1 MARPVNVE
9 RLQSNIAWAVA
20 HGLGAR
26 DLIPMLERLIRH
38 APAGSDCK
46 ISAQRQLAELI
57 VEHAPWRAALLTR
70 DVLQHKDDDRAWALF
85 GLAHTLLGN
94 HRVARRAYSRAL
106 ARAPGCASYA
116 HNLGHLIDVAFDQ
129 PREALRWL
137 KQAHGYAPDEEE
149 IAASYAHA
157 LARCR
162 QLPEALAVL
171 ERVLNSR
178 TKAVALLQRWV
189 TRPNTVPAH
198 RSAGAARSMGSAGA
212 RNPRQSSVAP
222 GVVEELVD
230 SEAQESTELG
240 SYSAA
245 ELSAAGGR
253 SSSSSHG
260 SGDHLAPPV

>member
-1 MARPVNVE
+1 VNVE

-38 APAGSDCK
+38 APGGSDCK

-94 HRVARRAYSRAL
+94 HRAARRAYSRAL

-137 KQAHGYAPDEEE
+137 KQAHGHAPEEEE

-157 LARCR
+157 LARS
-162 QLPEALAVL
+162 QQVPEALAVL
-171 ERVLNSR
+171 ERVFESR
-178 TKAVALLQRWV
+178 AKALELLQRWL
-189 TRPNTVPAH
+189 TRRGIVDERLEQQRVPQERAASLSH
-198 RSAGAARSMGSAGA
+198 DLLSLVPQPGGPQPGAERAG
-212 RNPRQSSVAP
+212 P
-222 GVVEELVD
+222 
-230 SEAQESTELG
+230 
-240 SYSAA
+240 
-245 ELSAAGGR
+245 SAAGVAGVGVPPR
-253 SSSSSHG
+253 SA
-260 SGDHLAPPV
+260 APPPS

>member
-1 MARPVNVE
+1 VNVE

-162 QLPEALAVL
+162 QLPEAIAVL

-178 TKAVALLQRWV
+178 AKAVALLQRWL
-189 TRPNTVPAH
+189 TRRNTVPVH
-198 RSAGAARSMGSAGA
+198 HSAGT
-212 RNPRQSSVAP
+212 PRAP
-222 GVVEELVD
+222 GQSCSEAAGSGEALED
-230 SEAQESTELG
+230 SEAPESMELG
-240 SYSAA
+240 GYPAA
-245 ELSAAGGR
+245 ELTAAGG
-253 SSSSSHG
+253 HAAAEN
-260 SGDHLAPPV
+260 LAPPV

>member
-38 APAGSDCK
+38 APGGSDCK

-57 VEHAPWRAALLTR
+57 VENAPWRAALLTR

-94 HRVARRAYSRAL
+94 HRAARRAYSRAL

-157 LARCR
+157 LARSE
-162 QLPEALAVL
+162 QIPAAIAVL
-171 ERVLNSR
+171 ERVLESR
-178 TKAVALLQRWV
+178 AKAVA
-189 TRPNTVPAH
+189 
-198 RSAGAARSMGSAGA
+198 
-212 RNPRQSSVAP
+212 
-222 GVVEELVD
+222 
-230 SEAQESTELG
+230 
-240 SYSAA
+240 
-245 ELSAAGGR
+245 
-253 SSSSSHG
+253 
-260 SGDHLAPPV
+260 

>member
-38 APAGSDCK
+38 APIGSDCK

-70 DVLQHKDDDRAWALF
+70 AVLQHKDDDRAWALF

-94 HRVARRAYSRAL
+94 HRAARRAYSRAL

-137 KQAHGYAPDEEE
+137 KQAHGHAPDEEE

-157 LARCR
+157 LARS
-162 QLPEALAVL
+162 QQVPEAIAVL

-178 TKAVALLQRWV
+178 TKALALLQRWL
-189 TRPNTVPAH
+189 TR
-198 RSAGAARSMGSAGA
+198 R
-212 RNPRQSSVAP
+212 SVAP
-222 GVVEELVD
+222 EVIAPEAIAPEGVGP
-230 SEAQESTELG
+230 EAVSPEAVMPEG
-240 SYSAA
+240 
-245 ELSAAGGR
+245 
-253 SSSSSHG
+253 
-260 SGDHLAPPV
+260 LAPDGVTQEVVTQEVL

>member
-1 MARPVNVE
+1 VNVE

-38 APAGSDCK
+38 AASGSDCK

-57 VEHAPWRAALLTR
+57 VERAPWRAALLTR

-137 KQAHGYAPDEEE
+137 KQAHGHAPDEEE

-157 LARCR
+157 LARC
-162 QLPEALAVL
+162 QQVPEAIAVL

-178 TKAVALLQRWV
+178 AKALALLQRWL
-189 TRPNTVPAH
+189 TRRGGASLNHEALAPGHKALGHEALGHEALAAASSAEVSMSDAKKADAKKADAKLSALTVGSVEVPS
-198 RSAGAARSMGSAGA
+198 RSA
-212 RNPRQSSVAP
+212 
-222 GVVEELVD
+222 
-230 SEAQESTELG
+230 
-240 SYSAA
+240 
-245 ELSAAGGR
+245 
-253 SSSSSHG
+253 
-260 SGDHLAPPV
+260 APPPS

>member
-38 APAGSDCK
+38 APVGSDCK

-57 VEHAPWRAALLTR
+57 VERAPWRAALLTR

-94 HRVARRAYSRAL
+94 HRLARRAYSRAL

-137 KQAHGYAPDEEE
+137 KQAHGHAPDEEE

-157 LARCR
+157 LARS
-162 QLPEALAVL
+162 QQVPEAIAVL

-178 TKAVALLQRWV
+178 AKAVALLQRWL
-189 TRPNTVPAH
+189 
-198 RSAGAARSMGSAGA
+198 AR
-212 RNPRQSSVAP
+212 RSVAP
-222 GVVEELVD
+222 ASLASESVASESVASENVVPDGVAAPGHDLLAPTAVSPAGANAPGMAGV
-230 SEAQESTELG
+230 SAPPR
-240 SYSAA
+240 SAA
-245 ELSAAGGR
+245 PPLS
-253 SSSSSHG
+253 
-260 SGDHLAPPV
+260 

>member
-26 DLIPMLERLIRH
+26 DLIPMLERLIQH

-46 ISAQRQLAELI
+46 VAAERQLAELI
-57 VEHAPWRAALLTR
+57 VESAPWRAALLTR
-70 DVLQHKDDDRAWALF
+70 DVLRHKDDDRAWALL

-94 HRVARRAYSRAL
+94 HRSARSAYLRAL

-137 KQAHGYAPDEEE
+137 KQAHGAAPAEEE

-157 LARCR
+157 LARTE
-162 QLPEALAVL
+162 QVPQAVAVL
-171 ERVLNSR
+171 ERVFHSR
-178 TKAVALLQRWV
+178 DRAWKLIQRWL
-189 TRPNTVPAH
+189 RRNEQG
-198 RSAGAARSMGSAGA
+198 RNEQGRDAGKPGRREPGA
-212 RNPRQSSVAP
+212 PREAVDGQSQS
-222 GVVEELVD
+222 
-230 SEAQESTELG
+230 Q
-240 SYSAA
+240 
-245 ELSAAGGR
+245 
-253 SSSSSHG
+253 
-260 SGDHLAPPV
+260 

>member
-1 MARPVNVE
+1 VNVE

-157 LARCR
+157 LARCG
-162 QLPEALAVL
+162 QLPEAIAVL
-171 ERVLNSR
+171 ERVLHSR
-178 TKAVALLQRWV
+178 AKAVALLQRWL
-189 TRPNTVPAH
+189 TRRNTVPVH
-198 RSAGAARSMGSAGA
+198 HSAGGA
-212 RNPRQSSVAP
+212 RGSHAAGTARGSRQSCTAAAGSISAL
-222 GVVEELVD
+222 ED
-230 SEAQESTELG
+230 SEAPESVELG
-240 SYSAA
+240 GYSAA
-245 ELSAAGGR
+245 ELTGAGG
-253 SSSSSHG
+253 HAAA
-260 SGDHLAPPV
+260 DHSAPPV

>member
-38 APAGSDCK
+38 APGGSDCK

-94 HRVARRAYSRAL
+94 HRAARRAYSRAL

-137 KQAHGYAPDEEE
+137 KQAHGHAPDEEE

-157 LARCR
+157 LARS
-162 QLPEALAVL
+162 QQVPEAIAVL

-178 TKAVALLQRWV
+178 AKAVALLQRWLARRDV
-189 TRPNTVPAH
+189 AALSHDLLAPA
-198 RSAGAARSMGSAGA
+198 
-212 RNPRQSSVAP
+212 
-222 GVVEELVD
+222 GV
-230 SEAQESTELG
+230 
-240 SYSAA
+240 
-245 ELSAAGGR
+245 SAAGV
-253 SSSSSHG
+253 S
-260 SGDHLAPPV
+260 APPRTAAPPPS

>member
-20 HGLGAR
+20 HGLGPR

-38 APAGSDCK
+38 APQSSDCK
-46 ISAQRQLAELI
+46 ISAQRQLAEMI
-57 VEHAPWRAALLTR
+57 VESAPWRAALLTR

-94 HRVARRAYSRAL
+94 HRTARRAYSRAL

-137 KQAHGYAPDEEE
+137 KQAHGSAPDEEE

-157 LARCR
+157 LARS
-162 QLPEALAVL
+162 QQVPEAIAVL

-178 TKAVALLQRWV
+178 AKAMALLQRWL
-189 TRPNTVPAH
+189 TRRGPATQ
-198 RSAGAARSMGSAGA
+198 
-212 RNPRQSSVAP
+212 QS
-222 GVVEELVD
+222 
-230 SEAQESTELG
+230 QTESTRATGNGHDGLLDGGPLDGGPLEDGDLEKSVVLAAVRATERGKAEMAAVAEMPAG
-240 SYSAA
+240 SEPAPA
-245 ELSAAGGR
+245 
-253 SSSSSHG
+253 
-260 SGDHLAPPV
+260 APPH